1 MEMRTFVNTLES
13 HEAFVKE
20 ITWHL
25 EADAKA
31 RLKGK
36 AVIVQQ
42 TYWEGNGVGKGCHV
56 GCTLHHFAKK
66 HDISQSDH
74 SAYETLFGIPQT
86 LARLFDV
93 IHEGLDADET
103 PAFLQAVRDT
113 IKPNQDLSMVWPKL
127 ALWILAGEDNPHR
140 LNQHESVKE
149 AIGQVADVYRKWLE
163 IGTPDSYAAADAA
176 YAADAARAAAR
187 AAYAAYAA
195 ARAARA
201 AYAADAADA
210 ARAAY
215 AADAAR
221 AAARA
226 ADAADAAYAADFW
239 PNLRDKL
246 LQLIAETPTENTIT
260 ES

>member
-1 MEMRTFVNTLES
+1 MKTFVNTLES

-66 HDISQSDH
+66 HDISLSDH
-74 SAYETLFGIPQT
+74 SAYETLFGIPQV
-86 LARLFDV
+86 LARLFDA

-113 IKPNQDLSMVWPKL
+113 IKPNMDLSMVWPKL
-127 ALWILAGEDNPHR
+127 ALWLLAGEDNPHR
-140 LNQHESVKE
+140 LNQHESVKD
-149 AIGQVADVYRKWLE
+149 AINQVADVYRKWIE
-163 IGTPDSYAAADAA
+163 SGNPDIDAADAAADAA
-176 YAADAARAAAR
+176 YAARAAAR
-187 AAYAAYAA
+187 ATAHAAYAA
-195 ARAARA
+195 RA
-201 AYAADAADA
+201 
-210 ARAAY
+210 
-215 AADAAR
+215 
-221 AAARA
+221 
-226 ADAADAAYAADFW
+226 AADFW
-239 PNLRDKL
+239 PNLRNKL
-246 LQLIAETPTENTIT
+246 LQLIAETPSENTLT

>member
-1 MEMRTFVNTLES
+1 MKTFVNTLES

-31 RLKGK
+31 RLEGK

-66 HDISQSDH
+66 HDISLSDH
-74 SAYETLFGIPQT
+74 SAYETLFGIPQV
-86 LARLFDV
+86 LARLFDA

-113 IKPNQDLSMVWPKL
+113 IKPNMDLSMVWPKL
-127 ALWILAGEDNPHR
+127 ALWLLAGEDNPHR
-140 LNQHESVKE
+140 LNQHESAAE
-149 AIGQVADVYRKWLE
+149 AINQVADVYRKWIE
-163 IGTPDSYAAADAA
+163 SGNPDTDAAAYAA
-176 YAADAARAAAR
+176 YAADAACAAYAAACAADA

-195 ARAARA
+195 A
-201 AYAADAADA
+201 Y
-210 ARAAY
+210 
-215 AADAAR
+215 AAR
-221 AAARA
+221 AAAYAARA
-226 ADAADAAYAADFW
+226 AAYAARAAADFW
-239 PNLRDKL
+239 PNLRNKL
-246 LQLIAETPTENTIT
+246 LQLIAETPSENTLT